1 MFKSSVFSWTHFW
14 GGCKKLST
22 SHWWSKWPTTRNFC
36 GRHWSTTIPH
46 GCGCCVKAYV
56 VDMKMLLTMEV
67 AHWAGCC
74 MKFYDFNLDF
84 GTSFFMRFVW
94 EFLPSARESTIQK
107 KATIWSLAFS
117 IVDLLT
123 VEHPKYWRHLLTSQ
137 SKPRGFKSAK
147 YHWQIP
153 SWLLHYHFIPSQN
166 HSESVKAKA
175 CLPALHDWECKGYHC
190 MWFRQE
196 ENFHFLWLRLCPFY
210 FN

>member
-1 MFKSSVFSWTHFW
+1 MFKSSIFSWTHFW
-14 GGCKKLST
+14 GGCNKLST

-46 GCGCCVKAYV
+46 RLW
-56 VDMKMLLTMEV
+56 MLCQSIRCWCENVPYDGSATLGWVLYEV
-67 AHWAGCC
+67 LWFQSWFWHFTLHAICLRISSQCQGE
-74 MKFYDFNLDF
+74 YDPEKGDNLKL
-84 GTSFFMRFVW
+84 G
-94 EFLPSARESTIQK
+94 FL
-107 KATIWSLAFS
+107 

-153 SWLLHYHFIPSQN
+153 SWLLHHHFIPSQN
-166 HSESVKAKA
+166 HSESVDAKA
-175 CLPALHDWECKGYHC
+175 CLPALYDWECKGYHC

-196 ENFHFLWLRLCPFY
+196 ENFHFLWLRLRPFY